1 MKQDHSDFFIE
12 RVLSKNT
19 THPGSPLKPEL
30 LKFKDGSEIVNMG
43 LTKRE
48 YFAAM
53 AMQGVLSGIPHKLSD
68 MKPLLEYYEKQYPN
82 QTMFECIA
90 NESVGLADALI
101 EALNK

>member
-12 RVLSKNT
+12 RVLSKTT
-19 THPGSPLKPEL
+19 THPCSPLKPEL

-53 AMQGVLSGIPHKLSD
+53 AMQGMCANSSFTKCATYED
-68 MKPLLEYYEKQYPN
+68 MAEWSVKQ
-82 QTMFECIA
+82 
-90 NESVGLADALI
+90 ADALI